1 MKQSASKN
9 AEIQHAHWGCR
20 CCTEYVT
27 THYKILSKSSVT
39 QTSSKS
45 ESSEEKNMRCEIK
58 KMHTQNNKR
67 KCNTVQN

>member
-20 CCTEYVT
+20 CTEYVT

-45 ESSEEKNMRCEIK
+45 ESSEEKNMRCKIK